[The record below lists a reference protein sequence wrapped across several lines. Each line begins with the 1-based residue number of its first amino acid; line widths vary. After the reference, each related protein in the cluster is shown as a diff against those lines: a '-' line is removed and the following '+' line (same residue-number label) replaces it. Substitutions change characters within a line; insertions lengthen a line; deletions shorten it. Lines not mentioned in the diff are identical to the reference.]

1 MGVILFVDD
10 SYDSSKDRL
19 PAALRLRCGDAHFP
33 GHLSVSFVTCID
45 GVKGKAMGAI
55 SWLDGNV

>member
-55 SWLDGNV
+55 S